1 MAKKSIDNSFESID
15 KIDFS
20 PKESFKPGVVGA
32 SLGLIGGIAGGFY
45 LGEYIRN
52 NFEILQ
58 SASQSIYYSINI
70 ISSLMGGGF
79 GLISGFALG
88 QIPGMYRMPKKVKK

>member
-1 MAKKSIDNSFESID
+1 MGDKSIDNRFEDSYGL
-15 KIDFS
+15 S
-20 PKESFKPGVVGA
+20 VAPKESFRSGILGA
-32 SLGLIGGIAGGFY
+32 GLGLVGGIAGGFY

-52 NFEILQ
+52 NFELLQ

-70 ISSLMGGGF
+70 VSSLVGGGF

-88 QIPGMYRMPKKVKK
+88 QIPGMYRKRKE